1 MSLPLKILLL
11 EDNRADA
18 EMIQRVLTKA
28 NMSCRFH
35 LSMDK
40 NDFLKALDAFS
51 PSIILSD
58 HSLPQFNSSDALL
71 TARSKFPG
79 IPFIMVTGTASEEF
93 AAHIIKLGADDYIL
107 KDRMARLPAAI
118 NAALQQRKALKEVN
132 DYKYALDHSA
142 IVAITDQK
150 GIILYANENF
160 CRISKFSANELL
172 GQDHRIISSGYH
184 SPRFIKNLWQTIA
197 RGNIWRGEFCNKA
210 KDGELYW
217 VDTTIIPFLNEKGK
231 PYQYLSI
238 RIDITEKK
246 KAEGL
251 VKISEEKYRTL
262 FLKSPLPKWIYD
274 NETLK
279 FVEVNEAAIR
289 HYGYSREEFLNM
301 TIKDIRPAEDLA
313 LLLEDVKK
321 IKPGSE
327 TNRGNWRHLKK
338 NGELI
343 IVETLAHPIDYDNR
357 KTRMVIVNDITEKLK
372 AEEVIRKSEMRLK
385 EAQAI
390 AHISNYEV
398 DLVTKIHTWSDEY
411 FRIFGIR
418 KNEATPSL
426 DLFLSFIHPD
436 DAESI
441 KKKVAQIF
449 RNYENSFFNFRFI
462 RRDGMTRHG
471 YSEWKFEF
479 DKNKNPVRLFGILQD
494 ITERKE
500 AEENLKLL
508 EQKMLEQKIQEQ
520 KKIARAIIK
529 AQEKERNHIGQEL
542 HDNINQ
548 MLAGTKMYLSIAGKK
563 NSDVKEAISYPI
575 ELINTIIEEIR
586 ILCQKLATPVKNI
599 DLKEMIQELLYSFR
613 ANLPAKT
620 SLSYN
625 VITEKISDE
634 LKLNIYRIIQEQVTN
649 ISKYA
654 KAKKV
659 KISLTERNKA
669 IIIITEDD
677 GKGFDVDAKRKG
689 IGISNMVNRAGSFN
703 GWVELRSE
711 PGKGCRIT
719 VSIPFENA

>member
-418 KNEATPSL
+418 KNEAIPSL

-575 ELINTIIEEIR
+575 ELINTIIEDIR

-689 IGISNMVNRAGSFN
+689 IGISNMVNRSGSFN

-719 VSIPFENA
+719 VSIPFEDA

>member
-418 KNEATPSL
+418 KNEAIPSL

-689 IGISNMVNRAGSFN
+689 IGISNMVNRSGSFN

-719 VSIPFENA
+719 VSIPFEDA

>member
-689 IGISNMVNRAGSFN
+689 IGISNMVNRSGSFN

>member
-327 TNRGNWRHLKK
+327 TNR
-338 NGELI
+338 
-343 IVETLAHPIDYDNR
+343 ET
-357 KTRMVIVNDITEKLK
+357 
-372 AEEVIRKSEMRLK
+372 
-385 EAQAI
+385 
-390 AHISNYEV
+390 
-398 DLVTKIHTWSDEY
+398 
-411 FRIFGIR
+411 G
-418 KNEATPSL
+418 AT
-426 DLFLSFIHPD
+426 
-436 DAESI
+436 
-441 KKKVAQIF
+441 
-449 RNYENSFFNFRFI
+449 
-462 RRDGMTRHG
+462 
-471 YSEWKFEF
+471 
-479 DKNKNPVRLFGILQD
+479 
-494 ITERKE
+494 
-500 AEENLKLL
+500 
-508 EQKMLEQKIQEQ
+508 
-520 KKIARAIIK
+520 
-529 AQEKERNHIGQEL
+529 
-542 HDNINQ
+542 
-548 MLAGTKMYLSIAGKK
+548 
-563 NSDVKEAISYPI
+563 
-575 ELINTIIEEIR
+575 
-586 ILCQKLATPVKNI
+586 
-599 DLKEMIQELLYSFR
+599 
-613 ANLPAKT
+613 
-620 SLSYN
+620 
-625 VITEKISDE
+625 
-634 LKLNIYRIIQEQVTN
+634 
-649 ISKYA
+649 
-654 KAKKV
+654 
-659 KISLTERNKA
+659 
-669 IIIITEDD
+669 
-677 GKGFDVDAKRKG
+677 
-689 IGISNMVNRAGSFN
+689 
-703 GWVELRSE
+703 
-711 PGKGCRIT
+711 
-719 VSIPFENA
+719 